1 MALPLLTRRGDTLR
15 YDRERGVV
23 LVLDRREYPHET
35 VFVECADVEA
45 VARAVETM
53 VVQGGPPLAYVAGYG
68 LALVARAW
76 KDRPSEA
83 RRGAIIQ
90 AAERLRRTRPT
101 ADDLHYIIAEGL
113 VRADAAILEGQDAEA
128 ALVDFVNGEVSRGDK
143 VAERCGRIAAGLLD
157 NGDRILTHCFAGAAL
172 NWMLYVAHVEQGKQ
186 IQLYPTE
193 TRPYL
198 QGARLTA
205 HQALEI
211 GVPVTLL
218 TDNMPGFCFARGM
231 FSVYITAADRIALD
245 GSIANKIG
253 TYQYAVL
260 ARRHGVPFYVLG
272 YDGPDPSTPAGA
284 DIPIEERDP
293 AEVLRFAGV
302 RTAPE
307 GADAYYPA
315 FDVTPPDLISAI
327 ITSRGVYRPERIADY
342 LRDGE
347 APLDVI
353 ALTSVPRPARDNE

>member
-1 MALPLLTRRGDTLR
+1 MTLPLLTRRGDTLR

-23 LVLDRREYPHET
+23 LVLDRRAYPRET
-35 VFVECADVEA
+35 VFVACDDVAA
-45 VARAVETM
+45 VARAIETM

-68 LALVARAW
+68 LALAARGW
-76 KDRPSEA
+76 KGRPSEA
-83 RRGAIIQ
+83 QRAAIIQ
-90 AAERLRRTRPT
+90 AGERLRHTRPT
-101 ADDLHYIIAEGL
+101 ADDLHHLIAAGL
-113 VRADAAILEGQDAEA
+113 ARADAAIMAGQDAEDVLA
-128 ALVDFVNGEVSRGDK
+128 DFVDAEVRRGDK
-143 VAERCGRIAAGLLD
+143 VAERCGRAAAGLLD
-157 NGDRILTHCFAGAAL
+157 DGDRILTHCFAGAAL

-186 IQLYPTE
+186 IELYPTE

-205 HQALEI
+205 HQAQAI

-231 FSVYITAADRIALD
+231 FSVYVTAADRIALD
-245 GSIANKIG
+245 GSIANKVG

-260 ARRHGVPFYVLG
+260 ARRHAVPFYVLG
-272 YDGPDPSTPAGA
+272 YDGPDPATPTGA

-302 RTAPE
+302 PTAPE
-307 GADAYYPA
+307 GVGAYYPA
-315 FDVTPPDLISAI
+315 FDVTPPELVSAI
-327 ITSRGVYRPERIADY
+327 VTNRGIYRPERIADY
-342 LRDGE
+342 LGDGE

-353 ALTSVPRPARDNE
+353 PLSGG